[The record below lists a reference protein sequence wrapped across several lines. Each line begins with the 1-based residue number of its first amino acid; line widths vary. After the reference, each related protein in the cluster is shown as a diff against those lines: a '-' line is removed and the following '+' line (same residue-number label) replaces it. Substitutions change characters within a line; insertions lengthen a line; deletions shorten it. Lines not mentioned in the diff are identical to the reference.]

1 MGLLYNP
8 VFSAAALGF
17 LAATWAGLQQ
27 MKEQIDV
34 FRKLV
39 PQYPFFWE
47 TWKVLKDGKKRE
59 RKDGRMG
66 SKGWVTS
73 PCLMWGPCG
82 E

>member
-1 MGLLYNP
+1 MSSAMGLLYNP
-8 VFSAAALGF
+8 VFSAAALGY

-47 TWKVLKDGKKRE
+47 TWR
-59 RKDGRMG
+59 
-66 SKGWVTS
+66 
-73 PCLMWGPCG
+73 
-82 E
+82 